1 MFRVPPHPGA
11 WKGMLAAEGWL
22 LAMERLKADPGVFAG
37 ELPAIAEGITA
48 LARAR
53 ADGLQWPS

>member
-1 MFRVPPHPGA
+1 
-11 WKGMLAAEGWL
+11 MLAAEGWL